1 MNRNFHATHYT
12 YRRIQVTESHKI
24 MRGIFRIIKRDEG
37 HDPGADK
44 GECRNL
50 SVETRGC
57 ATFFRSGK
65 ARKALLELKSSE
77 DMTLQHLNFGQG
89 NLWPLFEGY

>member
-1 MNRNFHATHYT
+1 
-12 YRRIQVTESHKI
+12 

-50 SVETRGC
+50 SVETWGR
-57 ATFFRSGK
+57 AAFFRSGK
-65 ARKALLELKSSE
+65 AGKALMKVKSSE
-77 DMTLQHLNFGQG
+77 DMALQQYLNFV
-89 NLWPLFEGY
+89 